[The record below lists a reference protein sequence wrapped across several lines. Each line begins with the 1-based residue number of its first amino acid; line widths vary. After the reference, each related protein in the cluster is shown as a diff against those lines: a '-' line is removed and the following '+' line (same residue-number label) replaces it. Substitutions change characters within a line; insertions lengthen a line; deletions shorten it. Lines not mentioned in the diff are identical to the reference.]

1 MFHIT
6 RIKAA
11 AAAVAIAGATAAAIM
26 VPASP
31 AVAFSSGGL
40 VLDIKIQSPAHLVAN
55 GAALAVPVEYTC
67 FGTSNA
73 SLNVS
78 VTEKVGSGVAEGGG
92 FLDSLVCTGEIQTA
106 TITIPTSSGKAF
118 IKGTGFSNG
127 EIFGCSSF
135 CGEQTNSATIAIQ
148 K

>member
-1 MFHIT
+1 MLRIT

-11 AAAVAIAGATAAAIM
+11 AAAVAIAGATAAAVFI
-26 VPASP
+26 PASP

-40 VLDIKIQSPAHLVAN
+40 ALDIKIQSPAHLVAK
-55 GAALAVPVEYTC
+55 GAALALPVEYTC
-67 FGTSNA
+67 SGTSNA

-78 VTEKVGSGVAEGGG
+78 VTEKVGSGVAEGSG
-92 FLDSLVCTGEIQTA
+92 FLDTLNCTGEIQTA
-106 TITIPTSSGKAF
+106 TITIPTSSAKAF
-118 IKGTGFSNG
+118 IKGTSFANA

-135 CGEQTNSATIAIQ
+135 CGEQSTSGTVAIQ